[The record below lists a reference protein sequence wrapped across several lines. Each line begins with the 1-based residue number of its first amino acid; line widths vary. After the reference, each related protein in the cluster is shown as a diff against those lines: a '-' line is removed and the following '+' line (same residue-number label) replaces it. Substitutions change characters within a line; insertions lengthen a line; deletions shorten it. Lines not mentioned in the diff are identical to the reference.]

1 MSEPARYRRILVTG
15 SSAVLGSALRAVAP
29 GYPQYEFAF
38 LTSAD
43 CDLTD
48 PEASR
53 SVFASRRPDA
63 VLHLAAVSGGI
74 GLSMRHPATMLR
86 DNLLMLFSV
95 LEAARKEG
103 VKKTVLTLTTGMYP
117 VDAPLPLREESI
129 HDGYPHDSNY
139 GSSFA
144 KRIMDP
150 AVRAYREE
158 YGMNVVGLVPG
169 GIFGENDNFHEED
182 APLVP
187 TLIRRF
193 YEHRLGDDPI
203 VLWGDGTPLREYSY
217 AQDLARIYLWA
228 LEHYD
233 EARVLNIGSTE
244 EHSVR
249 DIAFM
254 IADRMGV
261 NRSRIR
267 FDPSKPKG
275 IFRKNTDN
283 SRFLSLSGFQ
293 YTPFRTGLE
302 KTISWFCE
310 TMEKNPGAIRRYR
323 KSKER

>member
-1 MSEPARYRRILVTG
+1 MSEQAAYRKILVTG
-15 SSAVLGSALRAVAP
+15 SSAVLGSALKAIVSMHP
-29 GYPQYEFAF
+29 NHEFVF

-43 CDLTD
+43 CDLTNPD
-48 PEASR
+48 ATR
-53 SVFASRRPDA
+53 NIFAAHRPDA
-63 VLHLAAVSGGI
+63 VFHLAAVSGGI

-95 LEAARKEG
+95 LEAARKER
-103 VKKTVLTLTTGMYP
+103 VRKTILTLTTGMYP
-117 VDAPLPLREESI
+117 ADAPLPLREESI
-129 HDGYPHDSNY
+129 HDGYPHESNY

-150 AVRAYREE
+150 AIRAYREE
-158 YGMNVVGLVPG
+158 YGMVVIGLAPG
-169 GIFGENDNFHEED
+169 GIFGENDNFNEED

-193 YEHRLGDDPI
+193 YDLRNVDDPI

-217 AQDLARIYLWA
+217 ALDLARIYLWA
-228 LEHYD
+228 LGSYND
-233 EARVLNIGSTE
+233 ARILNIGSTE

-254 IADRMGV
+254 IADLMGV
-261 NRSRIR
+261 DRKRIS

-275 IFRKNTDN
+275 VFRKNTDN
-283 SRFLSLSGFQ
+283 SRFLALSGFQ

-302 KTISWFCE
+302 KTVSWFCE

-323 KSKER
+323 KSKDR